1 MAQPNLRDAVE
12 SAFEAFS
19 IAFRAGRRVFGKA
32 RFPRVVIVDAGTHKC
47 GQHCNIIAVSFGI
60 GHTSTGDKSVLF
72 DGDDTTGHT
81 RISRYERKLFVCP
94 DTLMSHKCGVDVCTG
109 EYMVTAE
116 GRVCCLTGSIVG
128 GDASVLSHGWR
139 EDVGRTGWEGAN
151 AMVGTGEY
159 GTMAKRHNEG
169 GDTRP
174 GRRICKQKKANSR
187 WNVSTLELDHC
198 ARLVRKMFH
207 GSHERRIYWE
217 ESLCTATSKAIV
229 AIDRYVRL
237 ARSNNE
243 VIHIGRVGRLFRRYC
258 GKFSNAGSVFP
269 DDVHAN
275 TLAMGYCKCA
285 ADFLAE
291 LLPSRQSVSLPP
303 HLLIVALLYL
313 QRRGVG
319 SGSRTVV
326 ERDALLVMLLPEA
339 NLIDKFGMVKGSF
352 TTAKNLIQAALSPGH
367 LQMTYK
373 PRTITQILRTGAA
386 AERDVLGN
394 INK

>member
-1 MAQPNLRDAVE
+1 MAQPNLKDAVE

-32 RFPRVVIVDAGTHKC
+32 RFPRVVIVDAGTHRC

-159 GTMAKRHNEG
+159 GTMAERHNEG

-207 GSHERRIYWE
+207 GSHERRIYLE

-303 HLLIVALLYL
+303 PSTDCSTPVPATT
-313 QRRGVG
+313 RGG
-319 SGSRTVV
+319 ERITYSR
-326 ERDALLVMLLPEA
+326 
-339 NLIDKFGMVKGSF
+339 
-352 TTAKNLIQAALSPGH
+352 
-367 LQMTYK
+367 
-373 PRTITQILRTGAA
+373 RTGRVTGDVATRSQFDRQI
-386 AERDVLGN
+386 RDGQRCVHNSEEPNPSGPESWPLATDLQTQDHHTDTTN
-394 INK
+394 RCSCRARRPRSYK